1 MDLYNLFASVVNMSV
16 TASWIIAVVLLARLT
31 LKRAPKIFS
40 YVLWSVVLFRLLCPV
55 SLPSPASWLG
65 ALELPS
71 ASSREA
77 VEITGTGTETGAA
90 AARNEILTESPSG
103 QPAQVILNE
112 TEPDGP
118 SEKTWEDLIPYAA
131 WVWLAGG
138 AAMLLAG
145 VGSCFRFRRHLVGG
159 YRLRGNIYLVDYLGS
174 AFVAGLLRPKIYLPS
189 DLPEE
194 QMDYIIAHEQHHIA
208 RLDHLVRHLAYFALC
223 LHWFNP
229 LVWLA
234 FILSGKDMEMSC
246 DEAVLKKLGS
256 RIRADYSASLLRLAM
271 GKRII
276 AGGPLSFGEGDTKG
290 RIQNLARW
298 KQLKKWQSGL
308 CVLMCLV
315 ILTACAANPTQEVV
329 RSKND
334 GVFESNLSQTA
345 PKEILEDTHIQLSE
359 QFFSTDGSVEFQLSL
374 DQNISTAA
382 MPAVEVV
389 PHNLTGDDVERAAQ
403 ALLGD
408 TAFYDQE
415 PDSDPQ
421 YSKEELQT
429 AISRWSQYTSEK
441 AYSELY
447 GSVDKDGID
456 ALKSGIQSY
465 TELLES
471 APEENPHRLCDWRF
485 KPENYYFSENP
496 YNNDIIQARAAVDGI
511 DYVLN
516 AVSRVKQDFIVNA
529 ITLDAGVTSVDR
541 RILQAQMCRTDEPS
555 QEQMDM
561 AAQNAQEMLDKM
573 DLGTWSVEEPE
584 LEVRYYGEIPEYSI
598 LVNAV
603 PVLEGAKVL
612 SGQRN
617 PVLTG
622 DDVYSSNYYL
632 TAAFFRF
639 SPGGKL
645 ISFGMDSPIEIKS
658 VINSNVSMLSLD
670 ELFNIAKNHLCRTD
684 VYAGYGVPSG
694 AVETYA
700 QSSGEKIV
708 CKVTI
713 ERLGFGLARVKAA
726 NSDENYYYIPAIT
739 LYGASDYYGAESGKF
754 YIGSGE
760 PFGER
765 YQALVWINA
774 VDGSVIENMG

>member
-16 TASWIIAVVLLARLT
+16 TAGWIIAVVLLARLA

-131 WVWLAGG
+131 YVWLAGG

-194 QMDYIIAHEQHHIA
+194 QMDYIIAHEQHHIT

-298 KQLKKWQSGL
+298 KKLKKWQSGL

-329 RSKND
+329 KSKND
-334 GVFESNLSQTA
+334 GAFETGIQQTA
-345 PKEILEDTHIQLSE
+345 PTSETGDITLSRHDS
-359 QFFSTDGSVEFQLSL
+359 FPSTDGSVEYTWNIDETIE
-374 DQNISTAA
+374 DQP
-382 MPAVEVV
+382 MPVVEVV
-389 PHNLTGDDVERAAQ
+389 PRFLTGEDAKNLCTMLFGNAVFYEASTDNQQRWSKS
-403 ALLGD
+403 LL
-408 TAFYDQE
+408 QE
-415 PDSDPQ
+415 KIRFLSQ
-421 YSKEELQT
+421 FASEEEL
-429 AISRWSQYTSEK
+429 SKYYTVYG
-441 AYSELY
+441 AYSMLQE
-447 GSVDKDGID
+447 D
-456 ALKSGIQSY
+456 IQRY
-465 TELLES
+465 TLQSET
-471 APEENPHRLCDWRF
+471 APEEDLRTETDWTL
-485 KPENYYFSENP
+485 KSETYYNGGEGLGDHKNQKLNVTTRVGEIDYTANLTVRDQKSWQMNMFDVHTGDGDSIVIGSLQDALLRNTESPTAQQLDLVEKKAQDIFAQMKELGLGTFQVADVSIRTPRYSRETEKTQYAIVAKAVPAIEGISGLLGHTGTLNQVDDLTADISTSYSPVYPMAYTEIVFNVKGELLSFYLDGLTKVKDVKNTNVATLSFEELFARAESHLSLYDAQGWDLINGDNADIEIEINQTFYGLGRIAASENEES
-496 YNNDIIQARAAVDGI
+496 YY
-511 DYVLN
+511 YVPAISFRGTIRSYDRTTGELLREETETL
-516 AVSRVKQDFIVNA
+516 VTINA
-529 ITLDAGVTSVDR
+529 ID
-541 RILQAQMCRTDEPS
+541 
-555 QEQMDM
+555 
-561 AAQNAQEMLDKM
+561 
-573 DLGTWSVEEPE
+573 GT
-584 LEVRYYGEIPEYSI
+584 II
-598 LVNAV
+598 
-603 PVLEGAKVL
+603 
-612 SGQRN
+612 
-617 PVLTG
+617 
-622 DDVYSSNYYL
+622 
-632 TAAFFRF
+632 
-639 SPGGKL
+639 
-645 ISFGMDSPIEIKS
+645 
-658 VINSNVSMLSLD
+658 
-670 ELFNIAKNHLCRTD
+670 
-684 VYAGYGVPSG
+684 
-694 AVETYA
+694 
-700 QSSGEKIV
+700 
-708 CKVTI
+708 
-713 ERLGFGLARVKAA
+713 
-726 NSDENYYYIPAIT
+726 
-739 LYGASDYYGAESGKF
+739 
-754 YIGSGE
+754 
-760 PFGER
+760 
-765 YQALVWINA
+765 
-774 VDGSVIENMG
+774 